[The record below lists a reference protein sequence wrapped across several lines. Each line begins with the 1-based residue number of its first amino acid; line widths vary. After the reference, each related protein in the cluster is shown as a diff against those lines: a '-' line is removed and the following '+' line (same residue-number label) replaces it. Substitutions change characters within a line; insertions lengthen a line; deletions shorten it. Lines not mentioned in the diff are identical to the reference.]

1 MNYPELAK
9 IAGNFRQPADRTSE
23 NSNSS
28 LLWSFKGHVEEPAS
42 PGAVAS
48 ATCRPEGQV
57 NAVAHAVSLA
67 VRTPNCK
74 LGNRWAVGLQ
84 FAWRRAAYSCLRD
97 YSKERPANMLRFHC
111 RCNETATGVGKTRC
125 VFGRRRLNFL
135 KRTYTR
141 DEAER
146 QLIANH
152 R

>member
-1 MNYPELAK
+1 MGPLSRSTIGIHEPYVVRSSSALRLCCPFALFILQPPPFFVGSRGEIPLRPVNYPELAK

-84 FAWRRAAYSCLRD
+84 FA
-97 YSKERPANMLRFHC
+97 
-111 RCNETATGVGKTRC
+111 
-125 VFGRRRLNFL
+125 
-135 KRTYTR
+135 
-141 DEAER
+141 
-146 QLIANH
+146 
-152 R
+152 